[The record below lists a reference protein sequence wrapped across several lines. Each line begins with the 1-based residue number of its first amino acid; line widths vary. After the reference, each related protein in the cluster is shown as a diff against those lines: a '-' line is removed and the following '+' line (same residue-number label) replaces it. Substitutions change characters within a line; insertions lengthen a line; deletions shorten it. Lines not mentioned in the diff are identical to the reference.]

1 MAKAK
6 KGHTRP
12 GKNKRN
18 QKNDIKRR
26 SENQRVL
33 ESFNKK

>member
-6 KGHTRP
+6 KGHTKP

-18 QKNDIKRR
+18 QKKDIKRR
-26 SENQRVL
+26 RENQIVL
-33 ESFNKK
+33 ESINKK